1 MPPIRV
7 FLVDDHEV
15 VRRGLAALFDG
26 TPGLEVVG
34 EAATAASAVQRINA
48 TVPDVVVLDV
58 RLPDGSG
65 VEVCREVRTRQ
76 PSVAILILTSY
87 SDDQAKLDTYRAGAQ
102 GYYLKEVD
110 GPALIAA
117 VQKVASGGTLW
128 SEGEV
133 ERLQSELSAASTD
146 DRLSSLTSQERRVL
160 ELIGRGMSNKEIAN
174 EMFLAE
180 KTVKNYASSIFSK
193 LNVSRR
199 TQAMAYSA
207 RHRRHRP
214 A

>member
-65 VEVCREVRTRQ
+65 VEVCREVHARQ

-117 VQKVASGGTLW
+117 VQKVASGSTLW

-199 TQAMAYSA
+199 TQAMAYSS
-207 RHRRHRP
+207 RHRRRHP

>member
-1 MPPIRV
+1 
-7 FLVDDHEV
+7 
-15 VRRGLAALFDG
+15 
-26 TPGLEVVG
+26 
-34 EAATAASAVQRINA
+34 
-48 TVPDVVVLDV
+48 
-58 RLPDGSG
+58 
-65 VEVCREVRTRQ
+65 
-76 PSVAILILTSY
+76 
-87 SDDQAKLDTYRAGAQ
+87 
-102 GYYLKEVD
+102 
-110 GPALIAA
+110 

-146 DRLSSLTSQERRVL
+146 DRLTSLTSQERRVL